1 MRLSTIVLT
10 AAALALAG
18 CNQNQTAQAPAPAP
32 APAEA
37 AAPAPAAPGG
47 GTDDRRQFM
56 INVVAPATKPI
67 WDLSYADKMS
77 DADWDTVK
85 KATTDLVASMPQIA
99 ADPRGQDS
107 RWKDW
112 LMKTSASAD
121 AAAKAATAKDQMALA
136 MAGDALVEQCGGC
149 HMVFDPG
156 AK

>member
-1 MRLSTIVLT
+1 MKRKAILLAV
-10 AAALALAG
+10 AALAIAG

-32 APAEA
+32 AAEA
-37 AAPAPAAPGG
+37 AAPAPAPAG

-85 KATTDLVASMPQIA
+85 KATADLVAAMPQIA
-99 ADPRGQDS
+99 ADPRGQDPK
-107 RWKDW
+107 WKEP
-112 LMKTSASAD
+112 LMKVSAD
-121 AAAKAATAKDQMALA
+121 ADAAQKAAMDKNQMALA
-136 MAGDALVEQCGGC
+136 MAGDALVEDCGAC
-149 HMVFDPG
+149 HMAFDPG

>member
-1 MRLSTIVLT
+1 MKISVMFFTT
-10 AAALALAG
+10 ACALALAG

-32 APAEA
+32 AAA
-37 AAPAPAAPGG
+37 AAPAAPAG

-85 KATTDLVASMPQIA
+85 KATADLVASMPQIA
-99 ADPRGQDS
+99 ADARGQDPK
-107 RWKDW
+107 WKDT
-112 LMKTSASAD
+112 LMKVSAD
-121 AAAKAATAKDQMALA
+121 ADAAQKAAGDKNQMALA
-136 MAGDALVEQCGGC
+136 TAGDALVEDCGAC
-149 HMVFDPG
+149 HMAFDPG

>member
-1 MRLSTIVLT
+1 MKRNALLL
-10 AAALALAG
+10 AATALALAG

-37 AAPAPAAPGG
+37 AAPAPAAPAG

-85 KATTDLVASMPQIA
+85 KATADLVAAMPQIA
-99 ADPRGQDS
+99 ADPRGQDPK
-107 RWKDW
+107 WKDW
-112 LMKTSASAD
+112 LMKVSATAD
-121 AAAKAATAKDQMALA
+121 AAQKAAQAKNQMALA
-136 MAGDALVEQCGGC
+136 AAGDALIEQCGGC
-149 HMVFDPG
+149 HMAFDPG